1 MVTRRRS
8 QLDRDGIAR
17 AALAIVD
24 EDGLDALTMRAL
36 ASRLA
41 CDPMTLYRH
50 VRNRDDLLGLVVD
63 TAISG
68 IEPPDPTLDDR
79 AWIRESMLRFRSACL
94 RHPHVM
100 PLIGFSLIPIAGVR
114 VMLEETL
121 KRLDR
126 LPLEGVLIADRLNA
140 MIGATVGY
148 VMLELSP
155 PRGAIDD
162 RHRSSVTYG
171 VDPRVD
177 GVAFGF
183 RPADKIVLASGG
195 YELLIDVLLE
205 QLVGP
210 SS

>member
-1 MVTRRRS
+1 MATRRRS
-8 QLDRDGIAR
+8 QLDRDQVAR
-17 AALAIVD
+17 AALTIVD

-36 ASRLA
+36 AHRLE

-50 VRNRDDLLGLVVD
+50 VRNRDDLLALVVD
-63 TAISG
+63 IAISD
-68 IEPPDPTLDDR
+68 IEPPDSTLDDR
-79 AWIRESMLRFRSACL
+79 AWIRASMLGFRTACL

-100 PLIGFSLIPIAGVR
+100 PLIGFSLLPIGSVR
-114 VMLEETL
+114 VTL
-121 KRLDR
+121 DKIVERLDR

-140 MIGATVGY
+140 IVGATVGY

-155 PRGAIDD
+155 PRSGSDE
-162 RHRSSVTYG
+162 RHRSSVAYG

-183 RPADKIVLASGG
+183 RPADETVLAPGG
-195 YELLIDVLLE
+195 YELLVDALLE

-210 SS
+210 A

>member
-1 MVTRRRS
+1 MATRRRS
-8 QLDRDGIAR
+8 QFDRDGIAR
-17 AALAIVD
+17 AALALVD

-36 ASRLA
+36 AHRLE

-50 VRNRDDLLGLVVD
+50 VRNREDLLALVVD
-63 TAISG
+63 TAISD

-79 AWIRESMLRFRSACL
+79 AWIRASMLGFRTACL
-94 RHPHVM
+94 RHPNVM
-100 PLIGFSLIPIAGVR
+100 PLIGFSLIPIGSVR
-114 VMLEETL
+114 VVLEKMIE
-121 KRLDR
+121 RLDR

-155 PRGAIDD
+155 PWSGADD
-162 RHRSSVTYG
+162 RHRSSVSYG
-171 VDPRVD
+171 IDPRVE

-183 RPADKIVLASGG
+183 RPADERVLAPGG
-195 YELLIDVLLE
+195 YELLIDTLLE

-210 SS
+210 A